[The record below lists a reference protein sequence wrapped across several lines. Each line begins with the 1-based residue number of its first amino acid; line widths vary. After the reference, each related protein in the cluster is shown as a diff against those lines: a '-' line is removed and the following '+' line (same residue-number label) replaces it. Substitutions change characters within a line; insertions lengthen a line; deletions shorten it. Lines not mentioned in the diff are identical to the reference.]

1 MHGYAFGYFN
11 RSIYRSHGYL
21 GLVDKAQC
29 KDATEVVLKYPCSRE
44 VIEDGLGTVV
54 HSDHALKLAEKWYG
68 LDEHS
73 LTVIPLLR
81 APVLQFDKPEA
92 RIALGLSPTD
102 FVVCSFG
109 IIAPTKLNHRLLQ
122 AWQSSDL
129 AEASSC
135 RLMFVGE
142 CLPGDYG
149 SQLLSSITRHPGGSR
164 VCITGWLEQEV
175 YRLYLAA
182 ADLTIQLRSL
192 TRGETSAAVLDCMN
206 YGHPTIVNANGSMAD
221 LANDNVLMLPDDFTD
236 QDLIEALEA
245 LWRDCEKRQQLGTNA
260 LNEIRTTHDP
270 LRCAERYMNA
280 VEHFYSTRRFM
291 PKTLIPSIA
300 ALSSEEPSDDDLLS
314 IAQAIALTFPPPQAQ
329 MQLLVDV
336 SGLINNQV
344 VTGIAQDVRYI
355 LREWLL
361 NPPVGWRIEPVYA
374 TLDQSYRYA
383 RKFTT
388 TFLDVQNEGL
398 NDDPI
403 DFASG
408 DIFFAM
414 DLRPEFQSNYADYY
428 QYLRCRGL
436 KVKFFI
442 HDLLLVEHYYHC
454 PPPLADSFA
463 NWLEV
468 VVKDYGAI
476 CISRKVADGLLDWIK
491 GRKSIQSHT
500 LMIEYIDLASD
511 DTSVAVELDLSS
523 CSKRLL
529 TMLLQCE
536 ESFPFRTSTKP
547 VPFSS

>member
-1 MHGYAFGYFN
+1 
-11 RSIYRSHGYL
+11 
-21 GLVDKAQC
+21 
-29 KDATEVVLKYPCSRE
+29 
-44 VIEDGLGTVV
+44 
-54 HSDHALKLAEKWYG
+54 
-68 LDEHS
+68 
-73 LTVIPLLR
+73 
-81 APVLQFDKPEA
+81 
-92 RIALGLSPTD
+92 
-102 FVVCSFG
+102 
-109 IIAPTKLNHRLLQ
+109 
-122 AWQSSDL
+122 
-129 AEASSC
+129 
-135 RLMFVGE
+135 
-142 CLPGDYG
+142 
-149 SQLLSSITRHPGGSR
+149 
-164 VCITGWLEQEV
+164 
-175 YRLYLAA
+175 
-182 ADLTIQLRSL
+182 
-192 TRGETSAAVLDCMN
+192 
-206 YGHPTIVNANGSMAD
+206 
-221 LANDNVLMLPDDFTD
+221 
-236 QDLIEALEA
+236 
-245 LWRDCEKRQQLGTNA
+245 
-260 LNEIRTTHDP
+260 
-270 LRCAERYMNA
+270 
-280 VEHFYSTRRFM
+280 M

-536 ESFPFRTSTKP
+536 
-547 VPFSS
+547 VVFSLSDINKACPIF